1 MIILFLLI
9 AGNAFFLNLVLPWW
23 SAALPGLFFGYR
35 MNVSPIRAFGMG
47 FFAVF
52 LAWGGHALY
61 IHLASVGILSVR
73 IAELF
78 GLTQD
83 WILIVITAVI
93 GGLLSGLATLTSSLL
108 AQSRNK
114 K

>member
-9 AGNAFFLNLVLPWW
+9 AVNAFFLNLVLPWW
-23 SAALPGLFFGYR
+23 SAALPGLFFGHR
-35 MNVSPIRAFGMG
+35 MNVTPILAFGMG

-52 LAWGGHALY
+52 LAWGAHALY
-61 IHLASVGILSVR
+61 IHVASAAVLSAR
-73 IAELF
+73 ISELF

-93 GGLLSGLATLTSSLL
+93 GGLLSGFATLTSLLL

>member
-35 MNVSPIRAFGMG
+35 MNVTPIRAFGMG

-52 LAWGGHALY
+52 LAWGAHAAY
-61 IHLASVGILSVR
+61 VHIASNGVLRSR
-73 IAELF
+73 MAELF
-78 GLTQD
+78 GLTQE
-83 WILIVITAVI
+83 WILILITAVI
-93 GGLLSGLATLTSSLL
+93 GGLLSGFATLTSSLL
-108 AQSRNK
+108 AHSRNK